1 MLYIL
6 IKKASRTPCCSH
18 TTKCNVNSHICC
30 ILFTVR
36 IHKSQ
41 SFQSYLVSMIHPFML
56 LLHHSVTPLV
66 IWYQWCMFLCSLHSV
81 IPLVIWFQPYIY
93 IYIHTHTHSFMLL
106 LHSVPPLAP
115 SRSYWLVRARAAAPR
130 LLYTV
135 RPCVM
140 SGRYF
145 STRCSQSHVPIIICI
160 FQVSAKS
167 VLTLQ

>member
-1 MLYIL
+1 MLYIY
-6 IKKASRTPCCSH
+6 IYIYIDEKDARTPCCSH
-18 TTKCNVNSHICC
+18 TTKCNVNSLICC

-56 LLHHSVTPLV
+56 LLR
-66 IWYQWCMFLCSLHSV
+66 SV
-81 IPLVIWFQPYIY
+81 IPLVIWFQWYILLYYYLLHCYTTCNLVSIIYIY
-93 IYIHTHTHSFMLL
+93 IYMLL
-106 LHSVPPLAP
+106 CCYYTTVTPLDDP
-115 SRSYWLVRARAAAPR
+115 SRSYWLVRAGAAAPR

-135 RPCVM
+135 RPRVL

-160 FQVSAKS
+160 SKWAQKVS
-167 VLTLQ
+167 